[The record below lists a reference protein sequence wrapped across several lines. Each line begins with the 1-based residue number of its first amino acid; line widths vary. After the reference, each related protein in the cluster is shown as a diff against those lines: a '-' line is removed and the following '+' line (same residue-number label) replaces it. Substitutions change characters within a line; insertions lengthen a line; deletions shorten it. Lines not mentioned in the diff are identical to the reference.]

1 MDLPRVRGSLAGTP
15 VILSLCSGVGALD
28 YAVERLTGERVTL
41 YAEKAYWPSL
51 VMARRF
57 PDAVN
62 LGDMT
67 QVDWAAVAVEH
78 PDITTIVAG
87 FPCQDI
93 SHAGHRGGIGGR
105 RSGLWSYVATAIREI
120 RPRRAYLENV
130 SAIRTRGLD
139 VVAGDLAGCGYD
151 LEWVCL
157 RAASVGAAHVRTRW
171 FAVASPTDANGSRQ
185 HPRP

>member
-1 MDLPRVRGSLAGTP
+1 M
-15 VILSLCSGVGALD
+15 ILSLCSGIGALD

-57 PDAVN
+57 PDAAN
-62 LGDMT
+62 LGDIT
-67 QVDWAAVAVEH
+67 QVDWASVAVEH
-78 PDITTIVAG
+78 PEITTIVAG

-93 SHAGHRGGIGGR
+93 SHAGPRGGIGGR
-105 RSGLWSYVATAIREI
+105 RSGVWACVAQAIREI
-120 RPRRAYLENV
+120 RPRIAYLENV
-130 SAIRTRGLD
+130 AGLRGRGLD

-151 LEWVCL
+151 LKWVCL
-157 RAASVGAAHVRTRW
+157 PAASVGASHVRNRW
-171 FAVASPTDANGSRQ
+171 FAVASPADANRSRQ